1 MIRSHENSDKVAN
14 FVESNP
20 AIMDG
25 TPVFRGT
32 RIPVHV
38 VADMIEQGTPTV
50 EILEGYPSLTR
61 EMVEYAGIFAATIR
75 ALTDRRYSRGP
86 KQSRLDA
93 RRASCGLSGKIRTA
107 ALTKEA

>member
-61 EMVEYAGIFAATIR
+61 EMVECAGIYAATHPRPIR
-75 ALTDRRYSRGP
+75 PPIQPWSH
-86 KQSRLDA
+86 
-93 RRASCGLSGKIRTA
+93 
-107 ALTKEA
+107 TKPVGRKKRKLRPVT